1 MATPGHSLDS
11 ISIVVEGMPND
22 TIMANVANMANMV
35 DKARTPP
42 MIVIAGDALPT
53 FGNFQK
59 NVPPAIHVDRN
70 LAVSSM
76 EKLIQL
82 ADIVVPGHDYPFS
95 VRKSMY
101 LQQPVLTPS
110 GKQSSA
116 QWLTD

>member
-1 MATPGHSLDS
+1 
-11 ISIVVEGMPND
+11 MPQDKTVANA
-22 TIMANVANMANMV
+22 ANVANMAI
-35 DKARTPP
+35 KARTPP
-42 MIVIAGDALPT
+42 IIVIAGDALPT

-59 NVPPAIHVDRN
+59 NVPPAIHVDLN
-70 LAVSSM
+70 LAISSM

-101 LQQPVLTPS
+101 LQLPVLTS
-110 GKQSSA
+110 SVGQSAA